1 MTAPHPPPL
10 SQKTKKTVI
19 LNPHTSEIKTFP
31 HLTTRTPKTPLL
43 VRKKKPWTGNKL
55 GKRRCRS
62 YFNPTFLILCLDRRK
77 VFMLISNSAQWTKFV
92 LIFSQGRSPIPFFM
106 KVFLGPHVAR
116 QVPPP
121 LFCYPFFFKS
131 ACRALS
137 PPFCSPI

>member
-1 MTAPHPPPL
+1 MTAPHPSRKKQKKNSHLKPSHIRNKNLPPPYN
-10 SQKTKKTVI
+10 SNTQNTAACQ
-19 LNPHTSEIKTFP
+19 E
-31 HLTTRTPKTPLL
+31 
-43 VRKKKPWTGNKL
+43 KKPWTGNKL

-116 QVPPP
+116 QVPPTP
-121 LFCYPFFFKS
+121 FLLPVFFFKV
-131 ACRALS
+131 RLS
-137 PPFCSPI
+137 CAKSPLL